1 MLRAWLAMS
10 PGWPAGA
17 GPMSPSSFILISLF
31 TMRSYRAAM
40 KSWRGGEGGGGGK
53 CDECQTRFQRRRFR
67 GDASSSPTLFSPPP
81 PPSSTTYFTIPG
93 IHTLHT
99 SGRSWPSLM
108 PRLFLR
114 KPSRLIFFFT

>member
-81 PPSSTTYFTIPG
+81 PLPPPPISQFLEFTPFTPRAGPG
-93 IHTLHT
+93 H
-99 SGRSWPSLM
+99 R
-108 PRLFLR
+108 
-114 KPSRLIFFFT
+114 